1 MAPVTTRTVS
11 CDQCGNDFQAVHPS
25 ARYCSNTCR
34 QKHFQGRKL
43 ADVKREAWEDTKL
56 IVDHKS
62 VPGKVRIIVDMG
74 PESYALYQLWA
85 EARGSTVDAI
95 LKDFTTQIYVKAKR
109 MAAQMLKL

>member
-85 EARGSTVDAI
+85 ENRGSTVDAI